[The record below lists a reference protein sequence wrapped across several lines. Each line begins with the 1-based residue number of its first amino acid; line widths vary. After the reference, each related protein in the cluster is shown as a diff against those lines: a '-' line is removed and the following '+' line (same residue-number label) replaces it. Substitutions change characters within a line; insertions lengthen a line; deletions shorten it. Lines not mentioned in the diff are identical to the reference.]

1 MKNLNE
7 ELYNEECYPG
17 MTVKDAE
24 RMDNLNSKNH
34 YGLSHEELNKLIKQ
48 HKKARSQNDKR
59 KISMIEYRL
68 TDINFHSEC
77 GLLVNGKYDEALA
90 LEW

>member
-1 MKNLNE
+1 MNG

-17 MTVKDAE
+17 MTVRDAE
-24 RMDNLNSKNH
+24 RMDNLNRKNH
-34 YGLSHEELNKLIKQ
+34 YGLSREELNKLIKQ

-59 KISMIEYRL
+59 KMSMIEYRL

-77 GLLVNGKYDEALA
+77 GLIAKGKYDEALA
-90 LEW
+90 LKW

>member
-1 MKNLNE
+1 MKSLNV
-7 ELYNEECYPG
+7 ELYDEECYPG
-17 MTVKDAE
+17 MTVSDAK

-34 YGLSHEELNKLIKQ
+34 YGISHEELNKLIKQ

-59 KISMIEYRL
+59 KMSMIEYRL
-68 TDINFHSEC
+68 TDINFHCEC
-77 GLLVNGKYDEALA
+77 GLLIKGKYDEALA